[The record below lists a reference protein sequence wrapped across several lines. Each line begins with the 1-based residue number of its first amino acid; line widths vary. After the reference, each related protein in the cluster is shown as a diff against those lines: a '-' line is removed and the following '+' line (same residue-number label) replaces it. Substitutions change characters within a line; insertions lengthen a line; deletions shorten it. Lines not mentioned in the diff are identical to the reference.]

1 MSWVHT
7 HSCELTHSPA
17 RVFRALT
24 DRTELTSWF
33 AQHAAPGTAPGESF
47 RFWGRHTLGVP
58 TAEEATQRLTRFEA
72 DSVVAFT
79 WRLYQTAT
87 EVTLTLAP
95 AADGA
100 GTKLTLRHEIQDEL
114 GVPRSRE
121 LIDDLWR
128 FSLGNLSCHL
138 AGGAGIVLPD
148 YADPAPEV
156 RMVITIEAPP
166 EAVFRALIE
175 PESINRWFGTTSA
188 VVEPRLGGRYDLKWQ
203 YKVDGN
209 EVHGGPT
216 TILEFVPNRKLT
228 LDWPDWRGDTSVT
241 GQTITWLLEPTG
253 RGTRVTLVHAGFS
266 RTTDIS
272 DYPFGWVYFLDELTK
287 AVTGGIT

>member
-1 MSWVHT
+1 MSWTHE
-7 HSCELTHSPA
+7 HSCTLTATPA
-17 RVFRALT
+17 RVFRALA

-33 AQHAAPGTAPGESF
+33 AEHAAPGTASGESF
-47 RFWGRHTLGVP
+47 RFWGRHTLGAP
-58 TAEEATQRLTRFEA
+58 SAAEATQQLTRFEPDTA
-72 DSVVAFT
+72 VAFT
-79 WRLYQTAT
+79 WRLHDTDT
-87 EVTLTLAP
+87 EVTVTLAAEP
-95 AADGA
+95 DGA
-100 GTKLTLRHEIQDEL
+100 STKLTLRHEIRGEL

-138 AGGAGIVLPD
+138 AGGGGIVWPD

-175 PESINRWFGTTSA
+175 PEQINRWFGTTSA
-188 VVEPRLGGRYDLKWQ
+188 IVEPKVGGRYDLHWQ
-203 YKVDGN
+203 YKVDGK

-216 TILEFVPNRKLT
+216 TILEFVPNRKLV

-241 GQTITWLLEPTG
+241 GQTITWLLEPAG
-253 RGTRVTLVHAGFS
+253 SATRVTFIHAGFS

-272 DYPFGWVYFLDELTK
+272 DYPFGWVWFLDQLKK
-287 AVTGGIT
+287 AIP